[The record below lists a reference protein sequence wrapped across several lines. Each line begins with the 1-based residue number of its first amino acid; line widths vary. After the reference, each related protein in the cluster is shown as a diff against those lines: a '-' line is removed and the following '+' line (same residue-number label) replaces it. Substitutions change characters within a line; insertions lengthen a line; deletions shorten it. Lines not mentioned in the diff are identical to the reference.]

1 MTKRNKSQVQDKVAI
16 VTGGS
21 AGIGRATA
29 LAFARNGRKVA
40 VADIDEE
47 AGQETVQLIQDE
59 GHEAFFIKTD
69 VAKSDQVK
77 RMVEKTVEKYGRL
90 DCAFNNAGI
99 EGEQAAT
106 AESSLENWQ
115 RVIDINLNGVFYSM
129 KYEIPEMLKTG
140 GGSIVNMASVAG
152 RVGFVNIPAYTASKH
167 AVNGL
172 TKTAALEYAQQNIR
186 VNAVCPGIIKTK
198 MIDRFTGGTEEG
210 MEQMKSMEPIG
221 RMGEPEEVADA
232 VMFLCSKKA
241 SFVTGHPLVV
251 DGGFVAQ

>member
-1 MTKRNKSQVQDKVAI
+1 MSEKEKTQDKVAI

-21 AGIGRATA
+21 SGIGRATA

-40 VADIDEE
+40 VADIQEKE
-47 AGQETVQLIQDE
+47 GKETVEMIKEE
-59 GHEAFFIKTD
+59 GYEAFFIKTD
-69 VAKSDQVK
+69 VAKQEQVK
-77 RMVEKTVEKYGRL
+77 AMVDKTIEKWGRL

-99 EGEQAAT
+99 EGEQAPT
-106 AESSLENWQ
+106 ADCSLENWQ

-167 AVNGL
+167 GVNGL
-172 TKTAALEYAQQNIR
+172 TKTTALEYAKENLR
-186 VNAVCPGIIKTK
+186 VNAVCPGVIKTK
-198 MIDRFTGGTEEG
+198 MIDRFTGGEEEAVEG
-210 MEQMKSMEPIG
+210 MKAMEPVG
-221 RMGEPEEVADA
+221 RMGEPEEIADA
-232 VMFLCSKKA
+232 VMFLCSDKA
-241 SFVTGHPLVV
+241 SFITGHPLVV

>member
-1 MTKRNKSQVQDKVAI
+1 MSKQEQTKVAI

-40 VADIDEE
+40 VADINVEE
-47 AGQETVQLIQDE
+47 GQKTVDMIKDE
-59 GHEAFFIKTD
+59 GYEAFFIKTD
-69 VAKSDQVK
+69 VGKHDQVK
-77 RMVEKTVEKYGRL
+77 AMVEKTVEKYGRL

-99 EGEQAAT
+99 EGEQAPT
-106 AESSLENWQ
+106 ADCSVENWQ
-115 RVIDINLNGVFYSM
+115 RVIDINLNGVWYSM

-210 MEQMKSMEPIG
+210 KEQMKSMEPIG

-232 VMFLCSKKA
+232 VMYLCSEKA

>member
-1 MTKRNKSQVQDKVAI
+1 MSNQNTKEKQDKVAI

-29 LAFARNGRKVA
+29 LAFARNGRKVV
-40 VADIDEE
+40 VADINEE
-47 AGQETVQLIQDE
+47 EGHETVKMIKDE
-59 GHEAFFIKTD
+59 GYEAFFIKTD
-69 VAKSDQVK
+69 VANPDQVK

-99 EGEQAAT
+99 EGDQAPT
-106 AESSLENWQ
+106 ADSSIENWQ
-115 RVIDINLNGVFYSM
+115 RVVDINLNGVFYSM

-232 VMFLCSKKA
+232 VMFLCSDKA
-241 SFVTGHPLVV
+241 TFITGHPLVV
-251 DGGFVAQ
+251 DGGFVAK